1 MLLQDLSASDWTVR
15 AVGDTTEVPGA
26 VLGLTIAAIVPGCV
40 HTDLI
45 RAGIIGDPAIGFNEL
60 DMQWIGLTDWEYRTV
75 FNADEALCSHD
86 RLDLVFD
93 GLDTVASVVL
103 NTWPIG
109 TAANMFHPHRFDVRG
124 VLRRDVNELIV
135 RFRAP
140 MRHIREMEA
149 KLGSR
154 PVNGDWD
161 PFIFIRK
168 AACNFGWDWGPKVAT
183 VGLWRPVRI
192 EAWSVA
198 RLCAVRPIITRG
210 KGDDWSVRA
219 CCDFQWDDSN
229 PAMPLSLSVTLDAS
243 PGTFSGTTP
252 RRLSI
257 TKEILDRPTTM
268 PAPELTISSPA
279 LWDWQDPAPLHPLR
293 VRLWDPRTGIEFAD
307 ETCLV
312 GFRTVE
318 LDTAP
323 DGEGSAFT
331 LRLNGRPIFCI
342 GANWIPEGLWPGQV
356 TRETY
361 RRRLDQ
367 ARAAG
372 INMLRVWGGG
382 YYESD
387 EFYSECDRRGIL
399 VWQDFMFSCAM
410 YPEEDP
416 FPSLVESEARHQIAR
431 LASHSSVA
439 LWCGGNECNWGY
451 ESWGWKERLKPGQSW
466 GRGYYLDL
474 LPRLVAELDPTRPY
488 WANSPWSGSESIH
501 PNDGRHGDRHT
512 WDQRL
517 EGYFNAPCRFLSEAG
532 HQSPSCY
539 STLATA
545 LPASEL
551 ALNSRALEHRQRG
564 PGGNTKQYDEV
575 LHAMFRPARTF
586 DEWHAQAHLAQARAV
601 RLAVDSAL
609 ARFPACSG
617 VLIWQLNDAWPGLSW
632 SLVDS
637 AGRAKPAL
645 SSLACHHRVF
655 FHPGA
660 SGRHLSLACFAP
672 VSEPASVHLARCS
685 LDGRIVSE
693 HARAIV
699 MRPGTVTPLG
709 ASETLVGS
717 IADPTAEFYLATL
730 RRGGSVVDRAAWF
743 ALPERQLRLPE
754 PSAEIEIQAG
764 GEGPPRL
771 AVRAVSL
778 LHDAVLSGDRLH
790 ESLRFGAGG
799 PRTLLPGEVWTLDET
814 LPPIVH
820 GTVPGWAE
828 SLCRPPYLWCAN
840 HFALGT

>member
-1 MLLQDLSASDWTVR
+1 MRHQILSSSEWTVLAIGDLVETP
-15 AVGDTTEVPGA
+15 AVVR
-26 VLGLTIAAIVPGCV
+26 GLTISASVPGCI
-40 HTDLI
+40 HTDLV
-45 RAGIIGDPAIGFNEL
+45 RAGVIGDPAVGFNEL
-60 DMQWIGLTDWEYRTV
+60 DIQWIGLTDWEYRAV
-75 FNADEALCSHD
+75 FNAEEALFSAD
-86 RLDLVFD
+86 RRDLVFD
-93 GLDTVASVVL
+93 GLDTIAAVFL
-103 NTWPIG
+103 NGMPVG
-109 TAANMFHPHRFDVRG
+109 SAANMFHPHRFDVRESLCRG
-124 VLRRDVNELIV
+124 MNELIV

-140 MRHIREMEA
+140 LRHIREVESS
-149 KLGSR
+149 LGTR

-161 PFIFIRK
+161 PFIFMRK

-183 VGLWRPVRI
+183 VGLWRPVRL

-198 RLCAVRPIITRG
+198 RLSGVRPLITRG
-210 KGDDWSVRA
+210 ARDTWSVQTL
-219 CCDFQWDDSN
+219 CDIQWDDSSRYT
-229 PAMPLSLSVTLDAS
+229 PVRLSVNLDSPPVALLRQHSFIAATSIEISGRPPTAS
-243 PGTFSGTTP
+243 
-252 RRLSI
+252 
-257 TKEILDRPTTM
+257 
-268 PAPELTISSPA
+268 APELTISSPA
-279 LWDWQDPAPLHPLR
+279 LWDGRDHAPLYPLR
-293 VRLWDPRTGIEFAD
+293 VGLQDTQTGVELDHRECDI
-307 ETCLV
+307 

-318 LDTAP
+318 LDTSP
-323 DGEGSAFT
+323 DAEGSAFT
-331 LRLNGRPIFCI
+331 LRLNDRPIFCV

-372 INMLRVWGGG
+372 INLLRVWGGG

-410 YPEEDP
+410 YPEEAP
-416 FPSLVESEARHQIAR
+416 FPALVESEARHQITR

-439 LWCGGNECNWGY
+439 LWCGGNECIWGY

-488 WANSPWSGSESIH
+488 WPNSPWSGSESIH

-539 STLATA
+539 STLATV

-609 ARFPACSG
+609 ARYPACSG

-645 SSLACHHRVF
+645 SSIACHHRVF

-672 VSEPASVHLARCS
+672 ISEPASVHLARCS

-730 RRGGSVVDRAAWF
+730 RLGDSIIDRTAWF
-743 ALPERQLRLPE
+743 AVPERQLRLPE
-754 PSAEIEIQAG
+754 PSAEIEIQADG
-764 GEGPPRL
+764 NGPPRL
-771 AVRAVSL
+771 AVRAVSF

-820 GTVPGWAE
+820 GTVPGWTE
-828 SLCRPPYLWCAN
+828 PLCRPPYLWCAN